1 MEDIPH
7 AAPKTPGWGL
17 ALLDAVIA
25 WLLPSV
31 GAHVLRL
38 LIPDGDLLMGAL
50 LSLQILAFYM
60 IAKVR
65 GRTGL
70 IRHLTRVVSL
80 IGAVSLIVSRV
91 TLSEGLFTLLVITGC
106 AALGGWVGARRD

>member
-1 MEDIPH
+1 MRFTYSVVPRTRGPEHSRPLESI
-7 AAPKTPGWGL
+7 L
-17 ALLDAVIA
+17 AEV
-25 WLLPSV
+25 P
-31 GAHVLRL
+31 
-38 LIPDGDLLMGAL
+38 AL

-70 IRHLTRVVSL
+70 IRHLTRVVGLMGAASL
-80 IGAVSLIVSRV
+80 LISQV
-91 TLSEGLFTLLVITGC
+91 TLSEGLLSLLVIIGC

>member
-1 MEDIPH
+1 MEDVQRVIPK
-7 AAPKTPGWGL
+7 APGWGL
-17 ALLDAVIA
+17 VLLDTIIA

-31 GAHVLRL
+31 GGQVLRL
-38 LIPDGDLLMGAL
+38 MLNEGALLMGAL

-70 IRHLTRVVSL
+70 IRHLTRVVGLMGAASL
-80 IGAVSLIVSRV
+80 LISQV
-91 TLSEGLFTLLVITGC
+91 TLSEGLLSLLVIIGC